1 MTRCLGIDGPRTQK
15 FRRFYNGTTGKPK
28 PSDLEYYI
36 TSLFKAFLPSP
47 FTVALPRSDK
57 IGLSSLANSM
67 YNLQFSESMAT
78 IISLPQ
84 VPQHDPTP
92 SHSAASFPEVEV
104 PIPTHAPESEEN
116 PTYEWIFAH
125 LQSFNCDQV
134 SKMCQIIAKA
144 DPDQVKLA
152 VLLVQIFPYVTDQ
165 ENFGQVCS
173 VLTSVDHQEFLK
185 MATTPAQRR
194 PKTTLTLGPAIVC
207 QPGVVVN
214 VNLDLKVDVQHIGQ
228 DT

>member
-165 ENFGQVCS
+165 
-173 VLTSVDHQEFLK
+173 VLYLICRFLNH
-185 MATTPAQRR
+185 
-194 PKTTLTLGPAIVC
+194 LGKFW
-207 QPGVVVN
+207 PGLLS
-214 VNLDLKVDVQHIGQ
+214 VNLGGSSRVPENGNYPGTTETKDNPHLGACNRLSTWCGGQ
-228 DT
+228 CEP